1 MANFNINVKSYWV
14 RSIFFTFFQR
24 FATTLFGLLTFM
36 IIARSLSK
44 AQMGTWALF
53 LVITTTYEMSKNA
66 LLKSAHIKFMSSSD
80 DNLLKKEIASSSFF
94 INSILAL
101 LFIIFILSLGPIF
114 STWLNAGKELSNILY
129 IYIPGIISLIFFTH
143 YEAVQQSYFD
153 FKGQFYGQVVKQI
166 IFFILVV
173 FFYYGGK
180 QLDLNLLTIFY
191 CTSIFF
197 GTLTL
202 FFFSRQYISMLI
214 LPSKL
219 WAKKI
224 IGYGG
229 YILGSNIFSTIFYSF
244 DQLIISKFLNPISV
258 SFYSTAGKIA
268 TFVDIPSY
276 AAAEILFPKL
286 AKASNDSQAEAF
298 NTMFEKSIS
307 ILYSI
312 CIPLVTVALFMPK
325 TLIRWVAGEMYTDA
339 APILQVYLIVS
350 ILGIVQHQSA
360 NALNSLGKSK
370 LCFTLNV
377 LGLVIKFIVVSI
389 CLILYGLMGAAI
401 GNLITATI
409 NFFVWY
415 FIIRKHIDFSWRSI
429 LKNLVD
435 NYIFFYSSVYQILA
449 KPRLKD

>member
-1 MANFNINVKSYWV
+1 
-14 RSIFFTFFQR
+14 
-24 FATTLFGLLTFM
+24 M

-80 DNLLKKEIASSSFF
+80 DVLLKKKITSSSFF
-94 INSILAL
+94 INSVLAL
-101 LFIIFILSLGPIF
+101 FFILFILFFGNVF
-114 STWLNAGKELSNILY
+114 SSWLNAGKELSYILY
-129 IYIPGIISLIFFTH
+129 IYIPGIIFLIFFTH

-153 FKGQFYGQVVKQI
+153 FKGQFYGQVVKQF
-166 IFFILVV
+166 IFFILVFV
-173 FFYYGGK
+173 FYSNGK

-202 FFFSRQYISMLI
+202 FFLSRQYISMLI
-214 LPSKL
+214 LPSKE
-219 WAKKI
+219 WSKKI

-229 YILGSNIFSTIFYSF
+229 YILGSNIFSTVFSSF
-244 DQLIISKFLNPISV
+244 DQLIVSKFLNPISV
-258 SFYSTAGKIA
+258 SFYSTAGKIS

-286 AKASNDSQAEAF
+286 AKASNDSQVHAF

-307 ILYSI
+307 VLYSI
-312 CIPLVTVALFMPK
+312 CIPFVTVALFMPK

-339 APILQVYLIVS
+339 APILQVYLVIS

-377 LGLVIKFIVVSI
+377 LGLIIKFMVVSI

-401 GNLITATI
+401 GGLITAFI

-415 FIIRKHIDFSWRSI
+415 LFIKRHIDISWSLI

-435 NYIFFYSSVYQILA
+435 NYIFFYNSVYQIMG
-449 KPRLKD
+449 KPRSNH